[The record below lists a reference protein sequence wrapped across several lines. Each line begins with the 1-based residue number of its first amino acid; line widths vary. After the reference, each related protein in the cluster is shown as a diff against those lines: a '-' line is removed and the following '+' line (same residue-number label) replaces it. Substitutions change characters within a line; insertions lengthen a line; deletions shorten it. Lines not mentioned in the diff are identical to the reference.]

1 MVRPHVIGPTKCVEY
16 FPSVFFSNCAH
27 DRLPVF
33 GICMQF
39 RRLHVLL
46 ETPPKMLGNKGFPD
60 ALLQQPKP
68 LVMSM
73 VRMYLE
79 ARK

>member
-1 MVRPHVIGPTKCVEY
+1 
-16 FPSVFFSNCAH
+16 
-27 DRLPVF
+27 
-33 GICMQF
+33 
-39 RRLHVLL
+39 
-46 ETPPKMLGNKGFPD
+46 MLGNKGFPD